1 MPQARRHERVREP
14 VADNRDMRQ
23 IAQDN
28 ESNTRH
34 MSRMADVQFGVSLVQ
49 AAQLGRAN
57 RLHEQ
62 AIRIE
67 EDSNRKIGLLGKHA
81 AETSRLIGKTLEA
94 QSESNRI
101 LNGMSKQADRTHRL
115 LAAQL
120 EGQRLIVDKLEQLR
134 TDQAYQSFA
143 QWRQSDEGRQY
154 LQWAEKAQDTTSRI
168 EDYTRRMQAA
178 RQKDE
183 ELAVRELVAADPKG
197 IMKEPEQPKTPPKPV
212 MTAVPEPGPRPEEP
226 EARER
231 ESVWP
236 GIFPFLGIIA
246 GIILTIY
253 FIRQRTYGYETDL
266 FEVLVGGAISIV
278 LYCAIGFGL
287 GFLIMAALMAVLKNT
302 PANRNARKAREEYE
316 SAYADWSE
324 RNERYQTALD
334 RYETALAAWDRDY
347 NQGGAYRRL
356 KAEHDDRVLD
366 YTDECMRVAHSMFP
380 PATRWAATNPM
391 DTLRLLN
398 GIIQDAPFNPPMPG
412 RLPSPALP
420 VLANVG
426 SLPVYAP
433 NMRAELALIQ
443 SENEGRPVR
452 DAEPGQDADAP
463 YEPITGYAALD

>member
-62 AIRIE
+62 AVRIE

-81 AETSRLIGKTLEA
+81 AETNRLIGKTLEA

-101 LNGMSKQADRTHRL
+101 LNGMAEQTDRASRL
-115 LAAQL
+115 LM
-120 EGQRLIVDKLEQLR
+120 EGMGALHEQGEQARL
-134 TDQAYQSFA
+134 DQAYQAYA
-143 QWRQSDEGRQY
+143 QWRQTDEGRQY
-154 LQWAEKAQDTTSRI
+154 LEWRDTARDTIARI

-366 YTDECMRVAHSMFP
+366 YTDECARIAHSMFP

-391 DTLRLLN
+391 DRLRSLN
-398 GIIQDAPFNPPMPG
+398 QTMELVLRRQTEPDTWGD
-412 RLPSPALP
+412 SALP

-443 SENEGRPVR
+443 SENEGGPVR

-463 YEPITGYAALD
+463 YEPIVAHTHLG

>member
-1 MPQARRHERVREP
+1 
-14 VADNRDMRQ
+14 MRQ

-34 MSRMADVQFGVSLVQ
+34 LSRMADVQFGVGLVQ

-62 AIRIE
+62 AIAIE
-67 EDSNRKIGLLGKHA
+67 ADSNRRIGLLGRHA
-81 AETSRLIGKTLEA
+81 VETNRLIGKTLQA

-101 LNGMSKQADRTHRL
+101 LNGMAEQVNQTNQLLMEGMGALHEQDEQARIDRNHH
-115 LAAQL
+115 
-120 EGQRLIVDKLEQLR
+120 
-134 TDQAYQSFA
+134 AYA
-143 QWRQSDEGRQY
+143 IWRQTDEGRQY
-154 LQWAEKAQDTTSRI
+154 LEWRDTARDTIARI
-168 EDYTRRMQAA
+168 EAFTRCMQAA

-226 EARER
+226 EAREG

-253 FIRQRTYGYETDL
+253 FILQRTYGYETDL

-334 RYETALAAWDRDY
+334 RYETAVAAWDRDY

-443 SENEGRPVR
+443 SENEGGPVR

-463 YEPITGYAALD
+463 YEPITGYATLD

>member
-1 MPQARRHERVREP
+1 MRERVREP
-14 VADNRDMRQ
+14 VADDRDMRQ

-34 MSRMADVQFGVSLVQ
+34 TSRMADVQFGVSLVQ

-62 AIRIE
+62 AVRIE

-101 LNGMSKQADRTHRL
+101 LNGMAEQADRASRL
-115 LAAQL
+115 LM
-120 EGQRLIVDKLEQLR
+120 EGMGALHEQGEQARL
-134 TDQAYQSFA
+134 DQAYQAYA
-143 QWRQSDEGRQY
+143 QWRQTDEGRQY
-154 LQWAEKAQDTTSRI
+154 LEWRDTARDTIARI

-212 MTAVPEPGPRPEEP
+212 MSSIPEPGPKPEEP
-226 EARER
+226 ARKLTRKTAFTSALSTIGGLAGIAYTILDNLRMGEYGLGPIQFIIRAAICWLIGVIIGAVARTIIESIRSKSAGLKENER
-231 ESVWP
+231 EW
-236 GIFPFLGIIA
+236 
-246 GIILTIY
+246 
-253 FIRQRTYGYETDL
+253 
-266 FEVLVGGAISIV
+266 
-278 LYCAIGFGL
+278 
-287 GFLIMAALMAVLKNT
+287 
-302 PANRNARKAREEYE
+302 EEYE
-316 SAYADWSE
+316 TSLSQWEERSMQYRRAGNAYEA
-324 RNERYQTALD
+324 AV
-334 RYETALAAWDRDY
+334 AAWDRDY

-356 KAEHDDRVLD
+356 KAEHDNRVLD
-366 YTDECMRVAHSMFP
+366 YTDECARVAHSMFP

-391 DTLRLLN
+391 DRLRSLN
-398 GIIQDAPFNPPMPG
+398 STMELVLRRQTEPDTWGDPT
-412 RLPSPALP
+412 LP

-452 DAEPGQDADAP
+452 DAEPGEDADAP
-463 YEPITGYAALD
+463 YEPITMHAHLG

>member
-1 MPQARRHERVREP
+1 M
-14 VADNRDMRQ
+14 ADNRDMRQ

-62 AIRIE
+62 AVRIE

-101 LNGMSKQADRTHRL
+101 LNGMSEQADRTHRL

-236 GIFPFLGIIA
+236 GTFPFLGIIA

-334 RYETALAAWDRDY
+334 RYETAVAAWDRDY
-347 NQGGAYRRL
+347 NQGGAYRHL

-443 SENEGRPVR
+443 SENEGGPVR

-463 YEPITGYAALD
+463 YEPITGYATLD